1 MKITRLEDA
10 APYNAPGHFGMTPLR
25 LHSADLSGGKHLT
38 LGLSVFL
45 PGGGAEF
52 AKVPET
58 ADMNLIYYVTEGE
71 MTVTTESETFVL
83 RAGDSVEWVP
93 GDGRGIKNETNKPAC
108 MLVIVG
114 K

>member
-1 MKITRLEDA
+1 MKIMRLADA
-10 APYNAPGHFGMTPLR
+10 KPYDAPGHFGMTPLR
-25 LHSADLSGGKHLT
+25 LHSAELSGGKHLT
-38 LGLSVFL
+38 LGLSMFL

-52 AKVPET
+52 SKVPET
-58 ADMNLIYYVTEGE
+58 MDMNLIYYVVQGE
-71 MTVTTESETFVL
+71 MTVTTETETFVL

-93 GDGRGIKNETNKPAC
+93 GDGRGIKNETNQPAS

>member
-1 MKITRLEDA
+1 MKITRYTDA
-10 APYNAPGHFGMTPLR
+10 KSYNAPGHFNMIPLR

-38 LGLSVFL
+38 LGMSIFL

-52 AKVPET
+52 SKVPET
-58 ADMNLIYYVTEGE
+58 MDMNLIYYVVEGQ
-71 MTVTTESETFVL
+71 MTVTTETETFVL
-83 RAGDSVEWVP
+83 DAGDSVEWLP
-93 GDGRGIKNETNKPAC
+93 GDGRSIKNETNDPVK